1 MSDHSDWNRG
11 CDFRVLFVSGHWSA
25 KANRPCAG
33 IFVDRQL
40 ASLKK
45 KALRW
50 PPLMWVGA
58 IILSRFLE
66 SG

>member
-45 KALRW
+45 RH
-50 PPLMWVGA
+50 
-58 IILSRFLE
+58 
-66 SG
+66 

>member
-1 MSDHSDWNRG
+1 MIIRIGIEVAILEYYLFPDIGVQKLIAHAPEFLLIANWPNR
-11 CDFRVLFVSGHWSA
+11 
-25 KANRPCAG
+25 
-33 IFVDRQL
+33 
-40 ASLKK
+40 KK